1 MEYGLSPPGRIES
14 RRNREMVKKQL
25 RTMATAEKMASG
37 GDWYISLLTAGAKY
51 GYRKK
56 GGVHVASQ
64 GACGVWKQL
73 ERTATEGDK
82 RPHS

>member
-1 MEYGLSPPGRIES
+1 M
-14 RRNREMVKKQL
+14 EMVKKQVCHC
-25 RTMATAEKMASG
+25 TMATAEKIASG

-73 ERTATEGDK
+73 ERTATEGDN